1 MTGVETKKK
10 KGDKQYF
17 TQATEDAIVK
27 YNNSTD
33 FEERSRIYRD
43 EIHYG
48 FFKLTENIIH
58 TFKYYH
64 TEVDN
69 IENLQHEVIIF
80 LLNKK
85 YKEYIPEGEKTEIF
99 REKLFGK
106 DPEKNL
112 ERAKNMAADT
122 KNMKKGGKVS
132 SASKRADGCAQ
143 RGKTKGRMV

>member
-1 MTGVETKKK
+1 MADKEDSVGKKVLMAGLKGVA
-10 KGDKQYF
+10 KGIDRPVAEANAF
-17 TQATEDAIVK
+17 
-27 YNNSTD
+27 
-33 FEERSRIYRD
+33 
-43 EIHYG
+43 
-48 FFKLTENIIH
+48 
-58 TFKYYH
+58 
-64 TEVDN
+64 
-69 IENLQHEVIIF
+69 
-80 LLNKK
+80 LNKK